1 MDLFSKRSFV
11 LQFPDNKKYVLK
23 INRGSVGAQCIVGYS
38 IAVVAGRPGIPEH
51 MQSLHN
57 AEVE

>member
-38 IAVVAGRPGIPEH
+38 IAVVSGIPEH

-57 AEVE
+57 AELE